1 MCKQLKQ
8 FNLTKIMKLV
18 KTGRQSDHLS
28 RFKYPTFS
36 NENTLYE
43 TFEHSSTKGHICSQ
57 SDNSYENTQNVLSI
71 FDHVLPKAYFIFN
84 SRRFC

>member
-18 KTGRQSDHLS
+18 KTSRQSDHLV
-28 RFKYPTFS
+28 RYKYPTFS
-36 NENTLYE
+36 NENTLFE
-43 TFEHSSTKGHICSQ
+43 TFEYSSNKGYICSQ
-57 SDNSYENTQNVLSI
+57 SNNSYENTKNILAI
-71 FDHVLPKAYFIFN
+71 FDHVLPKAYYIFN